1 MKQSRIM
8 SLVET
13 VLSTVIG
20 FGVALTTQILVF
32 PLFGFSPPLSH
43 NLLIGAIFTVV
54 SIARGFLVRRL
65 FEALHIRNPLSAGAL
80 AIIAERRRQIEQ
92 EGWTADHDATHRQGD
107 LARAGA
113 CYALAGCESTIPI
126 RVGND
131 IVGEIKVTAKRFWP
145 WSQEWWKPTDHRRNL
160 VKAGALIL
168 AELDKADA
176 ARKRKAAS

>member
-1 MKQSRIM
+1 MKQSKLM

-32 PLFGFSPPLSH
+32 PLFGFNPPISH
-43 NLLIGAIFTVV
+43 NLLIGAIFTVA

-80 AIIAERRRQIEQ
+80 AIIAERRRQVEQ
-92 EGWTADHDATHRQGD
+92 EGWTSDHDANHIPGE
-107 LARAGA
+107 LAVAGG
-113 CYALAGCESTIPI
+113 CYALHAFEWNPDVPKKWRWDSL
-126 RVGND
+126 
-131 IVGEIKVTAKRFWP
+131 
-145 WSQEWWKPTDHRRNL
+145 WWKPTDPRRNL

-168 AELDKADA
+168 AELDKMDA
-176 ARKRKAAS
+176 ARKRKAVP